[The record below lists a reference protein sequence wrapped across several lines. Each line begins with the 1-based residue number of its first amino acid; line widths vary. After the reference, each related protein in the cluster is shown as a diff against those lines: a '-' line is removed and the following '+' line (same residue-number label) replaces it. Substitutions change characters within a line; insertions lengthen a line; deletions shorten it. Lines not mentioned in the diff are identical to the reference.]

1 MVVYS
6 KNAIRDVEMTDS
18 PMATP
23 GAGARGG
30 PPAEGVAGGGA
41 DAGGRDRSRGCGTV
55 ASFENTCRC

>member
-1 MVVYS
+1 
-6 KNAIRDVEMTDS
+6 MTDS

-55 ASFENTCRC
+55 ASVENTCRC